1 MTLQSYPRPQRAAGP
16 HLPQFPA
23 SEQLERL
30 QRVVYVPDGFVQ
42 PSYFTYKAAGQHSAT
57 LVRPSRAAPAPP
69 APLPLGVQALPAQAL
84 PALAPPAWTPG
95 EVAVTVGSSEE
106 ALDDRLLQEQLARI
120 RGSWGQE

>member
-1 MTLQSYPRPQRAAGP
+1 M
-16 HLPQFPA
+16 
-23 SEQLERL
+23 
-30 QRVVYVPDGFVQ
+30 PDGFVQ

-84 PALAPPAWTPG
+84 PPAWTPG